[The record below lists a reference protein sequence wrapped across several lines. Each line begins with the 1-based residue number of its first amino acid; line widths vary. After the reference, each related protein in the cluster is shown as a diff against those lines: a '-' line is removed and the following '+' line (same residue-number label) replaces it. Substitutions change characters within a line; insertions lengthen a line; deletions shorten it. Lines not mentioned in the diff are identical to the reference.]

1 MQCKKPPLASGRDF
15 TAISKIQGGLRKM
28 TGHGGA
34 RPGAGRKKKDRSNQL
49 FFETAEDYLL
59 AVVQGRV
66 IPDAVRVQ
74 AAKTLINYE
83 TPKKRAPVLSLPPEK
98 LRQETAADVQ
108 ESVTANFE
116 KEAAKIREKFKG
128 GKKNGNIDQTNAG
141 IISQNFKK
149 V

>member
-1 MQCKKPPLASGRDF
+1 
-15 TAISKIQGGLRKM
+15 M

-83 TPKKRAPVLSLPPEK
+83 TPKKRAPVSSLPPEK
-98 LRQETAADVQ
+98 LREKTAKDV
-108 ESVTANFE
+108 EKSRLSDFE
-116 KEAAKIREKFKG
+116 EKAKRIRGKYEKRGEK
-128 GKKNGNIDQTNAG
+128 
-141 IISQNFKK
+141 
-149 V
+149 